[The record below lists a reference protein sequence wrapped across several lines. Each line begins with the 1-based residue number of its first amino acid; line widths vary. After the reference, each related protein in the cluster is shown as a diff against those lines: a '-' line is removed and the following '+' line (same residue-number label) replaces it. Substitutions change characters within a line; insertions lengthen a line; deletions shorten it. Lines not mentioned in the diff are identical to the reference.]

1 MRYTNPCTRSL
12 NHYCLAFEIS
22 TTAQRPSF
30 LTHPVYERARWRA
43 GVVVDSGSRSSR
55 RRRRSFEHVVETAA
69 ADAQVRPVPQPRR
82 RVVSEGTQAPVSL
95 EGLPVCELPAGR
107 RTTAGHGCPGRAQ
120 TVSSLI
126 SRALSLSGNPS
137 VNKHVGP
144 PCSRTRNLRGPH
156 VARRQQLSVD
166 ICCPRPTSAANPP
179 AAAAA
184 VSRRDR
190 RTDGQKDTRAFYD
203 AYRILRGPRKKWRNV
218 RRSLETA
225 GAPTVCRGR
234 CT

>member
-1 MRYTNPCTRSL
+1 MR
-12 NHYCLAFEIS
+12 
-22 TTAQRPSF
+22 TACWSSN
-30 LTHPVYERARWRA
+30 
-43 GVVVDSGSRSSR
+43 DSGSWLPRS
-55 RRRRSFEHVVETAA
+55 RSDGKLFDLA
-69 ADAQVRPVPQPRR
+69 R
-82 RVVSEGTQAPVSL
+82 S
-95 EGLPVCELPAGR
+95 
-107 RTTAGHGCPGRAQ
+107 
-120 TVSSLI
+120 
-126 SRALSLSGNPS
+126 LSLSGNPS
-137 VNKHVGP
+137 INKHVGP

-225 GAPTVCRGR
+225 GAPTVYRGR